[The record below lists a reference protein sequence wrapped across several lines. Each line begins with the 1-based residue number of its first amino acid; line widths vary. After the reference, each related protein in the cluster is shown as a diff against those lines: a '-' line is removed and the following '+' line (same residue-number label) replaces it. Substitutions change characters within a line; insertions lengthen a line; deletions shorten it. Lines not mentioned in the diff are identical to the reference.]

1 MKKRSKSPHFSVED
15 IIRTEFK
22 KPVSRGTIGKDANGL
37 LWAYGVVMKDS
48 LYCVEV
54 ITIDLE
60 THKVER
66 IKDKESSFEQRAD
79 ATAYLTGLIKDIL
92 PVKNPESQPESKL
105 EVSGTASQQDG
116 Q

>member
-1 MKKRSKSPHFSVED
+1 MKKKTSHFSVED
-15 IIRTEFK
+15 IIRSEFR
-22 KPVSRGTIGKDANGL
+22 KPVSRGTVGKDANGL

-48 LYCVEV
+48 RYTVEV

-79 ATAYLTGLIKDIL
+79 VNAYITSLIKETL
-92 PVKNPESQPESKL
+92 PIKIPV
-105 EVSGTASQQDG
+105 A
-116 Q
+116 

>member
-1 MKKRSKSPHFSVED
+1 MKKKSKTSHFSVED
-15 IIRTEFK
+15 IIRSEFR

-48 LYCVEV
+48 RYCVEV

-66 IKDKESSFEQRAD
+66 IKDKESSYEQRAD
-79 ATAYLTGLIKDIL
+79 AAAYITGLINGIL
-92 PVKNPESQPESKL
+92 PVGILKNKEECSLQE
-105 EVSGTASQQDG
+105 
-116 Q
+116 

>member
-1 MKKRSKSPHFSVED
+1 MKKKSSHFSVED
-15 IIRTEFK
+15 IIRSEFR

-48 LYCVEV
+48 RYTVEV

-79 ATAYLTGLIKDIL
+79 VNAYITSLIKETL
-92 PVKNPESQPESKL
+92 PIKIPV
-105 EVSGTASQQDG
+105 A
-116 Q
+116 